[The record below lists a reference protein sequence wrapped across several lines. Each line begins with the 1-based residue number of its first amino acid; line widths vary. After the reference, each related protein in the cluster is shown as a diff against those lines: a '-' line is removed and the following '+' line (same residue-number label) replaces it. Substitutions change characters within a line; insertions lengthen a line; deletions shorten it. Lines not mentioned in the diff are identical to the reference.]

1 VRVADGRW
9 LLLHGARMHG
19 APEDS
24 ARLTVTLVP
33 APSAEITSVLL
44 RLHGLSAR
52 ERQVAEL
59 LMLGPATDEIAARLH
74 ISHHTLRDHTKSIFA
89 KVGARSRSQLMALV
103 SDHISPN
110 PEALERAQAAATL

>member
-1 VRVADGRW
+1 
-9 LLLHGARMHG
+9 MHG
-19 APEDS
+19 APDDS

-52 ERQVAEL
+52 EREVAEL

-74 ISHHTLRDHTKSIFA
+74 ISHHTLRDHTKSIFRQGRRPQPLT
-89 KVGARSRSQLMALV
+89 VDGARIRSHLTEPGGA
-103 SDHISPN
+103 
-110 PEALERAQAAATL
+110 RAGASSGS